1 MTKAK
6 IFIKLKAFFI
16 KLAVLAVFLLLFL
29 TIYLDSK
36 VKDAFKQQAW
46 EIPAKVYARPLN
58 FSIGQSLPVAS
69 LIEELNLLGY
79 RKKIKATNNGEYE
92 QYQNT
97 FVIHTRPFDFWDGAQ
112 ESQIIQLTVEQQK
125 ISSLIDFSS
134 GQAINFMRLD
144 PLLLGSVQ
152 VNPNRTAE
160 DRQLVTLDSLP
171 SHFVSALLV
180 SEDRNFYDHWGV
192 SLKGTARALWQ
203 NLSAGEITQGGSTL
217 TQQLMKNHFLSN
229 ERSLWRKGQEA
240 IMAVLTEVHYDKG
253 TILQAYINEVYLGQ
267 QRNTAIHGFA
277 RASEFYFDRKLTQLN
292 LPQIAL
298 LVGMVKGPSYYNPR
312 RFPERAKQRRDLILK
327 QMLAHQ
333 LIDQQSFDDA
343 VSRSL
348 MVVAKPPIQT
358 SKVPAFM
365 GVIKKELADD
375 FSSSELNRAGLKLF
389 TSLDPLIQREAEKAL
404 KQRLAK
410 LDPGKKQLQGA
421 IVVTD
426 VSSGEILSVVGDRNP
441 NYIGFNR
448 AIDAYR
454 QTGSVIKPFVYLT
467 ALQRPQDFNL
477 VTPIKDQRFSLKGT
491 DGSMWSP
498 ENYDRIEHGDEDSNV
513 PLQEGLINS
522 YNLATA
528 KLAMRVGIAEVAQT
542 IKSAGFERELPEYPS
557 IALGS
562 KEMSPLEVLQ
572 LYQTIANQGVAIK
585 PQALIAVQDQF
596 GKLLNRYPR
605 KSQQVLEAEASYLV
619 QHLLAQVTKRGTAK
633 SLSWQFPEVE
643 LAGKTGTTN
652 DLRDSWFAGFDN
664 AKLAVV
670 WVGRDDNQPTGLT
683 GASGALKVW
692 ADLFKAI
699 GTESIVF
706 EPPEGIEFGYLPTG
720 FLSRF
725 ARCEKQLLVPFYQS
739 QLAADY
745 KICD

>member
-1 MTKAK
+1 MAIANFSKK
-6 IFIKLKAFFI
+6 IKSFLIKVNVLGFF
-16 KLAVLAVFLLLFL
+16 VLLFL

-36 VKDAFKQQAW
+36 VKNAFDQQAW

-58 FSIGQSLPVAS
+58 FSIGQALSISDLVK
-69 LIEELNLLGY
+69 ELKLLGY
-79 RKKIKATNNGEYE
+79 RKKIKATSNGEFE

-97 FVIHTRPFDFWDGAQ
+97 FVINTRPFNFWDGGQ
-112 ESQIIQLTVEQQK
+112 SSQTIQLSIENQQV
-125 ISSLIDFSS
+125 SQLIDFSS
-134 GQAINFMRLD
+134 QQAINFLRLD
-144 PLLLGSVQ
+144 PLLLGNIQ

-180 SEDRNFYDHWGV
+180 SEDRDFYDHWGV
-192 SLKGTARALWQ
+192 SIKGTARALWR
-203 NLSAGEITQGGSTL
+203 NISAGEITQGGSTL

-240 IMAVLTEVHYDKG
+240 IMSVLTELHYDKKV
-253 TILQAYINEVYLGQ
+253 ILQAYINEVYLGQ
-267 QRNTAIHGFA
+267 HRNTAIHGFA
-277 RASEFYFDRKLTQLN
+277 RASEFYFDRKLSQLS

-312 RFPERAKQRRDLILK
+312 RFPERAKQRRDLVLK
-327 QMLAHQ
+327 QMLDHG
-333 LIDQQSFDDA
+333 LVDQQSYDDA
-343 VSRSL
+343 LKRSL
-348 MVVAKPPIQT
+348 TVVAKPPIRT

-365 GVIKKELADD
+365 GVVKKELADD
-375 FSSSELNRAGLKLF
+375 YSASQLNKAGLKLF
-389 TSLDPLIQREAEKAL
+389 TSLNPLIQQQAETAL
-404 KQRLAK
+404 SQRLAK
-410 LDPGKKQLQGA
+410 IDKGKGDLQGA
-421 IVVTD
+421 VVVTQI
-426 VSSGEILSVVGDRNP
+426 SSGEILAVVGDRNP

-448 AIDAYR
+448 ALDAYR

-467 ALQRPQDFNL
+467 ALQRPESFHL
-477 VTPIKDQRFSLKGT
+477 MTPIKDQRFSLTGT
-491 DGSMWSP
+491 DGSTWSP
-498 ENYDRIEHGDEDSNV
+498 ENYDREEHGDAYSNV

-528 KLAMRVGIAEVAQT
+528 KLAMTVGIERVADT
-542 IKSAGFERELPEYPS
+542 IKQAGFDRELPAYPS

-562 KEMSPLEVLQ
+562 KEMSPLEVLK
-572 LYQTIANQGVAIK
+572 LYQTIANQGVAVE

-596 GKLLNRYPR
+596 GNLLTRYPR
-605 KSQQVLEAEASYLV
+605 KSQQVIDSEAAYLIR
-619 QHLLAQVTKRGTAK
+619 HLLSQVTSRGTAK
-633 SLSWQFPEVE
+633 SLAWQFPEQT

-664 AKLAVV
+664 SKLAAV

-692 ADLFKAI
+692 ADLFKAFGAETI
-699 GTESIVF
+699 QMTA
-706 EPPEGIEFGYLPTG
+706 PEGIEFGYQSGG
-720 FLSRF
+720 FLSSF
-725 ARCEKQLLVPFYQS
+725 TNCKTKDLVPFYQS
-739 QLAADY
+739 QIPPKF

>member
-1 MTKAK
+1 MAIANFSKK
-6 IFIKLKAFFI
+6 IKSFLIKVSVLGFF
-16 KLAVLAVFLLLFL
+16 VLLFL

-36 VKDAFKQQAW
+36 VKNAFDQQAW

-58 FSIGQSLPVAS
+58 FSIGQALSISDLVK
-69 LIEELNLLGY
+69 ELKLLGY
-79 RKKIKATNNGEYE
+79 RKKIKATSNGEYE

-97 FVIHTRPFDFWDGAQ
+97 FVINTRPFNFWDGGQ
-112 ESQIIQLTVEQQK
+112 SSQTIQLSIENQQV
-125 ISSLIDFSS
+125 SQLIDFSS
-134 GQAINFMRLD
+134 QQAINFLRLD
-144 PLLLGSVQ
+144 PLLLGNIQ

-180 SEDRNFYDHWGV
+180 SEDRDFYEHWGV
-192 SLKGTARALWQ
+192 SIKGTARALWR
-203 NLSAGEITQGGSTL
+203 NISAGEITQGGSTL

-240 IMAVLTEVHYDKG
+240 IMSVLTELHYDKKV
-253 TILQAYINEVYLGQ
+253 ILQAYINEVYLGQ
-267 QRNTAIHGFA
+267 HRNTAIHGFA
-277 RASEFYFDRKLTQLN
+277 RASEFYFDRKLSQLS

-312 RFPERAKQRRDLILK
+312 RFPERAKQRRDLVLK
-327 QMLAHQ
+327 QMLDHG
-333 LIDQQSFDDA
+333 LVDQQSYDDA
-343 VSRSL
+343 VKRSL
-348 MVVAKPPIQT
+348 TVVAKPPIRT

-365 GVIKKELADD
+365 GVVKKELADD
-375 FSSSELNRAGLKLF
+375 YSASQLNKAGLKLF
-389 TSLDPLIQREAEKAL
+389 TSLNPLIQQQAETAL
-404 KQRLAK
+404 SQRLAK
-410 LDPGKKQLQGA
+410 IDKGKGDLQGA
-421 IVVTD
+421 VVVTQI
-426 VSSGEILSVVGDRNP
+426 SSGEILAVVGDRSP

-448 AIDAYR
+448 ALDAYR

-467 ALQRPQDFNL
+467 ALQRPESFHL
-477 VTPIKDQRFSLKGT
+477 MTPIKDQRFSLTGT
-491 DGSMWSP
+491 DGSTWSP
-498 ENYDRIEHGDEDSNV
+498 ENYDREEHGDANSNV

-528 KLAMRVGIAEVAQT
+528 KLAMTVGIERVADT
-542 IKSAGFERELPEYPS
+542 IKQAGFDRELPAYPS

-562 KEMSPLEVLQ
+562 KEMSPLEVLK
-572 LYQTIANQGVAIK
+572 LYQTIANQGVAVE

-596 GKLLNRYPR
+596 GNLLTRYPR
-605 KSQQVLEAEASYLV
+605 KSQQVIDSEAAYLIR
-619 QHLLAQVTKRGTAK
+619 HLLSQVTSRGTAK
-633 SLSWQFPEVE
+633 SLTWQFPEQT

-664 AKLAVV
+664 SKLAVV

-692 ADLFKAI
+692 ADLFKAFGAETI
-699 GTESIVF
+699 QMTA
-706 EPPEGIEFGYLPTG
+706 PEGIEFGYQSGG
-720 FLSRF
+720 FLSSF
-725 ARCEKQLLVPFYQS
+725 TNCKTKDLVPFYQS
-739 QLAADY
+739 QIPPKF